1 MMRDSVEIT
10 KDGSP
15 SRVPVNPALVL
26 QQSNHVKCSSV
37 MKAGMFAP
45 DTRSRIRQTSHF
57 YSTSGT
63 ISARS

>member
-37 MKAGMFAP
+37 MKAGM
-45 DTRSRIRQTSHF
+45 RS
-57 YSTSGT
+57 
-63 ISARS
+63 ISS